1 MEDRNMAAFRNRN
14 NKWQARV
21 RRIGQPDITKTFFTR
36 QDAEKWARSI
46 EIDLDRGTYI
56 NKSIAEKT
64 QFKDILDQYLIN
76 VIPNMRSSKDEA
88 IRVRRL
94 MKHPI
99 AQYNM
104 AELSPKHLADYRD
117 ERLRVIKPNT
127 VIRELAVLS
136 SIINHARREWSL
148 NIINPVSMIKKPS
161 YTQGRNRILNDDEI
175 NKILSLLKS
184 TRGTFHNNYM
194 APLVEFALET
204 AMRRGELTSLRWE
217 HINFS
222 TRVAYLPLTKN
233 GDSRYVPLSSK
244 AISILNNLPSTID
257 GRVFP
262 LKTNSISINFLR
274 ASRKANI
281 PDIHFHD
288 LRHIALTRLCSK
300 ISNVLELAT
309 ISGHKQLKMLQRYTH
324 IKAEDLVQKL
334 G

>member
-1 MEDRNMAAFRNRN
+1 MASFRFRN

-21 RRIGQPDITKTFFTR
+21 QRKGQRDLAKSFLNK
-36 QDAEKWARSI
+36 QDAIQWARSVEI
-46 EIDLDRGTYI
+46 EIDRGTYI
-56 NKSIAEKT
+56 NRSFAEKT
-64 QFKDILDQYLIN
+64 QFIDILEQYLTT
-76 VIPNMRSSKDEA
+76 VVPSMRSSKDEA
-88 IRVRRL
+88 IRVKRFI
-94 MKHPI
+94 KHPI
-99 AQYNM
+99 AQINM
-104 AELSPKHLADYRD
+104 AQLSPKHLADYRD
-117 ERLRVIKPNT
+117 ERLKVIKPNT

-136 SIINHARREWSL
+136 SVINHAKREWSL
-148 NIINPVSMIKKPS
+148 NITNPVSMIKKPS
-161 YTQGRNRILNDDEI
+161 YTQGRSRILNDDEI
-175 NKILSLLKS
+175 NRILHVLRN

-194 APLVEFALET
+194 PPLVEFALET

-244 AISILNNLPSTID
+244 AIFILNNLPRSID

-262 LKTNSISINFLR
+262 LKTNSVSLNFLR

-300 ISNVLELAT
+300 ISNVLELAA

-324 IKAEDLVQKL
+324 IKAENLVQKL